1 MRLRDAPG
9 RLATY
14 SSHTAGRCPT
24 SKERNEEMFYGDHSY
39 ELARERMDTVIR
51 DHERDRLAKQLRSAS
66 KGPRSGLVARG
77 AALIMTLVR

>member
-1 MRLRDAPG
+1 
-9 RLATY
+9 
-14 SSHTAGRCPT
+14 
-24 SKERNEEMFYGDHSY
+24 MFYGDHSY